1 MKKLT
6 KSTLSLMLVLC
17 TLLLSFTACKTPD
30 REDPLVGFGDKKVFS
45 FDAKSLEEMK
55 EMFSN
60 DEIQPKHENDIFEKA
75 IYSEKLIFD
84 KYIIEQIKYM
94 PIQNGNE
101 EFTGDVTLSI
111 LWNEREPD
119 ENFYEFG
126 WDFCY
131 YKDGYNKTV
140 FDTPNQLPDNSSVY
154 YYDIDEYYRCS
165 YTIIN
170 EVVNKDEISN
180 QLLELCRDIEAMLQG
195 KLAAEDIKEGMKL
208 SEIVEILGK
217 GTDVGSGAIIYEW
230 KINDEQY
237 LYVWFTHVTDSPDL
251 IASSVEIRK
260 ERLHLAPVD

>member
-6 KSTLSLMLVLC
+6 KSTLSLILVLC
-17 TLLLSFTACKTPD
+17 MLLLSFTACKTPD

-75 IYSEKLIFD
+75 IYSEKLSFD

-111 LWNEREPD
+111 LWNEKEPD

-131 YKDGYNKTV
+131 YKDGLQKADVTKGYS
-140 FDTPNQLPDNSSVY
+140 Q
-154 YYDIDEYYRCS
+154 IDES
-165 YTIIN
+165 
-170 EVVNKDEISN
+170 
-180 QLLELCRDIEAMLQG
+180 
-195 KLAAEDIKEGMKL
+195 KL
-208 SEIVEILGK
+208 
-217 GTDVGSGAIIYEW
+217 
-230 KINDEQY
+230 
-237 LYVWFTHVTDSPDL
+237 
-251 IASSVEIRK
+251 
-260 ERLHLAPVD
+260 